1 MADERLSELE
11 SKMHVQEGR
20 LKSVE
25 KDISS
30 IVDNIDRVE
39 SHLINIGN
47 KPVNYTAII
56 SAVLTFFGIIGT
68 SIFGI
73 LNYVDLQLGYVRDQ
87 VQNISTAEIDQQNRI
102 RGLSD
107 SLSTSS
113 AKLEERTQ
121 QHSKDID
128 ELDQRVDE
136 LEKHHKR

>member
-30 IVDNIDRVE
+30 IVDNIDRVVA
-39 SHLINIGN
+39 HLINIGN
-47 KPVNYTAII
+47 KPVNYTAIV

-87 VQNISTAEIDQQNRI
+87 VQNISTAEIDQQNLI

-121 QHSKDID
+121 QHSEDID
-128 ELDQRVDE
+128 ELDERVDE
-136 LEKHHKR
+136 LERHHKR